1 VGPSAVLIH
10 NVYGNNKENRYLISK
25 QLKIQNFGISLIV
38 KVKVKVKVK
47 LSLFFNRA
55 PRNEGVLGSGGITPR
70 IL

>member
-1 VGPSAVLIH
+1 MDKVQKYNSFNTNTPSSESYK
-10 NVYGNNKENRYLISK
+10 NYESYYY
-25 QLKIQNFGISLIV
+25 V
-38 KVKVKVKVK
+38 KVKVKVKLK